1 MSIRPPEDADRA
13 ALAGRVWRDDAGGPS
28 VVALREGRLVDVT
41 PTFPTVTDLLA
52 ADDPAAALR
61 AAPGEDLGP
70 LEARDS
76 LLAPV
81 DLQAVKA
88 CGVTFAASMLERV
101 IEEQARG
108 DPAAAEGVRSTLAK
122 EIGADLAAIRPGSAE
137 AARLKQALVER
148 GLWSAYLEVGI
159 GPDAEVFTKAQPM
172 SAVGSGMEIGIRSD
186 SVWNNPEPELV
197 LVIAP
202 TGRIVGATLGNDVNL
217 RDIEGRSALLLG
229 KAKDNNAS
237 AALGPFIRLVDG
249 DYGLDDMRS
258 AEIALHVAGRDG
270 FVLEGRSSMA
280 EISRDIEDLAAQTIG
295 AAHDYPDGLALF
307 TGTLF
312 APIQDRDAPGQGF
325 THKEG
330 DLVTISSPRLGALTN
345 RVTTCENA
353 PRWTFGA
360 RALMANL
367 AGRGLLE

>member
-1 MSIRPPEDADRA
+1 M
-13 ALAGRVWRDDAGGPS
+13 
-28 VVALREGRLVDVT
+28 
-41 PTFPTVTDLLA
+41 TDLLT

-70 LEARDS
+70 LEACS
-76 LLAPV
+76 TLLAPV

-108 DPAAAEGVRSTLAK
+108 DPAAAEGVRSMLAK
-122 EIGADLAAIRPGSAE
+122 EIGADLAAIRPGSPE
-137 AARLKQALVER
+137 AARLKRALVER

-172 SAVGSGMEIGIRSD
+172 SAVGPGMEIGVRSD

-202 TGRIVGATLGNDVNL
+202 SGRIVGATLGNDVNL

-249 DYGLDDMRS
+249 DFGLDDMRR
-258 AEIALHVAGRDG
+258 AEIATALGRAGTASCWRAAARWR
-270 FVLEGRSSMA
+270 RSA
-280 EISRDIEDLAAQTIG
+280 ANIEDLAAQTIG
-295 AAHDYPDGLALF
+295 AAHDYPDGACALHRHPVR
-307 TGTLF
+307 
-312 APIQDRDAPGQGF
+312 ADPG
-325 THKEG
+325 
-330 DLVTISSPRLGALTN
+330 PAAR
-345 RVTTCENA
+345 
-353 PRWTFGA
+353 PA
-360 RALMANL
+360 RASPTSRATSSRSQAPASARSPTASPPAKPPP
-367 AGRGLLE
+367 AGPSAPAR

>member
-41 PTFPTVTDLLA
+41 RTFPTMTDLLA

-70 LEARDS
+70 LDARDS

-88 CGVTFAASMLERV
+88 CGVTFASSMLERV

-108 DPAAAEGVRSTLAK
+108 DPAAAEGVRTVLAK
-122 EIGADLAAIRPGSAE
+122 EIGADLASIAPGSAE
-137 AARLKQALVER
+137 AVRLKEALVAR

-172 SAVGSGMEIGIRSD
+172 SAVGAGMEIGVRSD

-202 TGRIVGATLGNDVNL
+202 SGRIVGATLGNDVNL
-217 RDIEGRSALLLG
+217 RDVEGRSALLLG
-229 KAKDNNAS
+229 QAKDNNAS
-237 AALGPFIRLVDG
+237 TALGPFIRLVDAEF
-249 DYGLDDMRS
+249 GLGDMRN
-258 AEIALHVAGRDG
+258 AEIALHVAGEDG
-270 FVLEGRSSMA
+270 FVLEGASSMA
-280 EISRDIEDLAAQTIG
+280 EISRDIEDLAAHTAG
-295 AAHDYPDGLALF
+295 AAHDYPDGLVLF
-307 TGTLF
+307 TGTMF

-325 THKEG
+325 THKPG
-330 DLVTISSPRLGALTN
+330 DLVSISSPRFGTLTN
-345 RVTTCENA
+345 RVTTCEEA

-367 AGRGLLE
+367 ARRGLLG

>member
-1 MSIRPPEDADRA
+1 MSIRPPEDAHRA

-28 VVALREGRLVDVT
+28 VVALRDGALVDVT
-41 PTFPTVTDLLA
+41 RTFPTMTDLLS

-61 AAPGEDLGP
+61 AAPGEELGP
-70 LEARDS
+70 LDARNW

-108 DPAAAEGVRSTLAK
+108 DPAAAEGVRTMLAK
-122 EIGADLAAIRPGSAE
+122 EIGADLASIAPGSAE

-172 SAVGSGMEIGIRSD
+172 SAVGPGMEIGIRSD

-229 KAKDNNAS
+229 LAKDNNAS
-237 AALGPFIRLVDG
+237 TALGPFIRFVDG
-249 DYGLDDMRS
+249 DFGLDDMRH
-258 AEIALHVAGRDG
+258 AEIALNVTGEDG

-280 EISRDIEDLAAQTIG
+280 EISRDIEDLAAQAVG
-295 AAHDYPDGLALF
+295 ATHDYPDGLVLF
-307 TGTLF
+307 TGTMF

-325 THKEG
+325 THKPD
-330 DLVTISSPRLGALTN
+330 DLVTISSPRLGALAN

-360 RALMANL
+360 RALMGNL
-367 AGRGLLE
+367 AGRGVLG

>member
-13 ALAGRVWRDDAGGPS
+13 ALAGRVWRDDVEGPS
-28 VVALREGRLVDVT
+28 VVVLREGRLVDVT
-41 PTFPTVTDLLA
+41 GAFPTITDLLA

-70 LEARDS
+70 LEARS
-76 LLAPV
+76 TLLAPV

-108 DPAAAEGVRSTLAK
+108 DPAAAEGVRNVLAK

-172 SAVGSGMEIGIRSD
+172 SAVGPGMEIGIRSD

-202 TGRIVGATLGNDVNL
+202 SGRIVGGTLGNDVNL

-229 KAKDNNAS
+229 QAKDNNAS
-237 AALGPFIRLVDG
+237 TALGPFIRLVDG
-249 DYGLDDMRS
+249 DYGLDDMRN
-258 AEIALHVAGRDG
+258 AEIALHVAGEDG
-270 FVLEGRSSMA
+270 FVMEGASSMA
-280 EISRDIEDLAAQTIG
+280 EISRDIEDLAAHTIG
-295 AAHDYPDGLALF
+295 AEHDYPDGLVLF
-307 TGTLF
+307 TGTMF

-330 DLVTISSPRLGALTN
+330 DLVSISSLRLGTLAN

-367 AGRGLLE
+367 AGRGLLG